1 MKALVSDKR
10 HESYEIERSIIE
22 AAGVEFFVVDCHT
35 PAELISACKD
45 ADGILLDM
53 APMNRDV
60 VHSLEKC
67 KVISRYGVGYDNVD
81 VAACT
86 EKGIL
91 VTNVPDY
98 CADDVSEH
106 ALALLFS
113 CLRQTSFRD
122 RLIRQGRWNIQS
134 STSVRLAG
142 KTLGVLGAGRI
153 ARSLIKKVSGFGLS
167 KVLVYDPYVP
177 AETIENSGAVKAEL
191 ETVLRESD
199 IISLHMLVTDETR
212 GMINERTLSM
222 MKPSSILINT
232 GRGALVNDDALIA
245 ALKRGSIAYAGL
257 DTHNIEPLPVDSPY
271 LKLDNVVLT
280 DHTAY
285 NTVES
290 IVELK
295 TKTAQNVAR
304 ALKGEAP
311 VYPVN

>member
-1 MKALVSDKR
+1 LKVSVSDKR

-22 AAGVEFFVVDCHT
+22 AAGAEFFIVDCHT

-60 VHSLEKC
+60 VYSLEKC

-81 VAACT
+81 VMACT

-98 CADDVSEH
+98 CADDVSECV
-106 ALALLFS
+106 LALIFS
-113 CLRQTSFRD
+113 CLRQISLRD
-122 RLIRQGRWNIQS
+122 RLIRQGRWNIRS
-134 STSVRLAG
+134 SASLRLAG
-142 KTLGVLGAGRI
+142 RTLGVLGAGRI
-153 ARSLIKKVSGFGLS
+153 ARSLIRKVPGFGLS
-167 KVLVYDPYVP
+167 KVLVYDPYVSS
-177 AETIENSGAVKAEL
+177 EIIESSGGVKAEL

-222 MKPSSILINT
+222 MKSSSILINT

-245 ALKRGSIAYAGL
+245 ALRRGSIASAGL
-257 DTHNIEPLPVDSPY
+257 DTHNIEPLPAESPY

-295 TKTAQNVAR
+295 TKAAQNVAR
-304 ALKGEAP
+304 ALRGEAP

>member
-1 MKALVSDKR
+1 MKVVVSDKR
-10 HESYEIERSIIE
+10 HENYEIERVIIE
-22 AAGVEFFVVDCHT
+22 AAGAEFLVADCRT
-35 PAELISACKD
+35 PEELIPVCRD

-53 APMNRDV
+53 APLNRDV
-60 VHSLEKC
+60 VKSLEKC

-122 RLIRQGRWNIQS
+122 RLIRQGRWNIRS
-134 STSVRLAG
+134 FASVRLAG
-142 KTLGVLGAGRI
+142 KTFGVLGFGRI
-153 ARSLIKKVSGFGLS
+153 ARSLVKKVSGFGLS
-167 KVLVYDPYVP
+167 KILVYDPYVS
-177 AETIENSGAVKAEL
+177 AETIEGAGGVKAEL
-191 ETVLRESD
+191 ETVLGESD
-199 IISLHMLVTDETR
+199 VISLHIPVTDETR
-212 GMINERTLSM
+212 GMINQRTLSM
-222 MKPSSILINT
+222 MKTSTVLINT
-232 GRGALVNDDALIA
+232 GRGALVNDDDLVA

-257 DTHNIEPLPVDSPY
+257 DTHNSEPLPADSPY
-271 LKLDNVVLT
+271 LELDNVVLT

-285 NTVES
+285 NTAES

-295 TKTAQNVAR
+295 TKAAQNVAR
-304 ALKGEAP
+304 ALRGEAP